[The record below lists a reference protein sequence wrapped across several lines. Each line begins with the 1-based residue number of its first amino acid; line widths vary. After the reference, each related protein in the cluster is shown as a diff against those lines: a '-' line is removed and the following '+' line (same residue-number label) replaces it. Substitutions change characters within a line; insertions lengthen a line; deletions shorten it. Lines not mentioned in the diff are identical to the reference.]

1 MSKGRKLTPDEK
13 AQISRWAH
21 ERESGKHPGA
31 SVQISVEDEID
42 ADGRVHYRVTA
53 VTESVVSLEDLP
65 E

>member
-31 SVQISVEDEID
+31 SIQILVEDEID
-42 ADGRVHYRVTA
+42 DNGKVHYRVTA
-53 VTESVVSLEDLP
+53 VTESIVSLEDLP